1 MRKKALTTMGILSL
15 VTEFPQ
21 TAAKFEKLSS
31 GKIRGRSDII
41 FGLAG
46 CYRRFIKGFG
56 AIAQILT
63 KKTNKNAIK
72 ELFVRTKEE
81 EVAFTT
87 LRTFLKT
94 EPISS
99 YPEFFRQFLFFTDA
113 CNYGIGAILSQIH
126 HKDEVIIAYASRQIK
141 KVKMN
146 YVTTER
152 CYPLL

>member
-1 MRKKALTTMGILSL
+1 MGILSL
-15 VTEFPQ
+15 VTEFPR

-31 GKIRGRSDII
+31 GKIRGRSEII

-72 ELFVRTKEE
+72 ELFVWTKEE

-87 LRTFLKT
+87 LH
-94 EPISS
+94 
-99 YPEFFRQFLFFTDA
+99 A

-126 HKDEVIIAYASRQIK
+126 HKDEK
-141 KVKMN
+141 
-146 YVTTER
+146 
-152 CYPLL
+152 